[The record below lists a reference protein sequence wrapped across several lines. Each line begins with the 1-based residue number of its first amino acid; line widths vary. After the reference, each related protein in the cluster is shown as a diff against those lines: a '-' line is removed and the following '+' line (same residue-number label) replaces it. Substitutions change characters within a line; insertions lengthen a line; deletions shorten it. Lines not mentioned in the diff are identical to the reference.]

1 MKRIIL
7 FLLLL
12 FVISSLISTA
22 SAETV
27 TFHENLALA
36 LQSADILGSDGSTI
50 TAEVTSSATESSDV
64 VTVSLTD
71 GSDDVP
77 ASSVAVISGFRVV
90 RCLHWS

>member
-1 MKRIIL
+1 MFAIG
-7 FLLLL
+7 
-12 FVISSLISTA
+12 SLISAA

-27 TFHENLALA
+27 TLHENLALA

-50 TAEVTSSATESSDV
+50 TAEVTSSATESSDA

-77 ASSVAVISGFRVV
+77 AFSVAVIDFGK
-90 RCLHWS
+90 LDGIT